1 MKNKG
6 MELPQGRISWH
17 GMNFGIFEIFHP
29 LLSRPKTY
37 RRYGKYD
44 MVSTACNVRTHAGR
58 QAGRQVGRQAGR

>member
-29 LLSRPKTY
+29 LLSRPRTY
-37 RRYGKYD
+37 RRYGEND
-44 MVSTACNVRTHAGR
+44 MVSTACNVRTHAGW
-58 QAGRQVGRQAGR
+58 